1 MDSLYKMFDTLHMIE
16 LAFSIGFG
24 ILMVTL
30 FMYAVMPSK

>member
-24 ILMVTL
+24 IFMVAV